1 MSNLDR
7 KAACGK
13 VLVLGIDGM
22 DPRATENYIAQGI
35 MPNTKKLLE
44 RGSAN
49 EHLAMLGGHPT
60 GTPPM
65 WTTMATGCNSNVHGI
80 TDFRLQSPN
89 GPEYSSYGFDSRRC
103 RAEQLWNVTA
113 EAGLKTLVF
122 HWPGSSWPPTSDSE
136 NLHVIDGTQPKGVN
150 IGTATVGKQFFAIG
164 DEKIER
170 LTFKHPG
177 ETIGVEPCAVEGLEG
192 GEAGKEKN
200 EAKAAMNSRDGKHII
215 LENKEGTEGYIQYPS
230 YEFSQSPIT
239 EPKGWANAPEG
250 AKEFIILMSG
260 GLIRRPALITKNAE
274 GVYDSVS
281 VYKSKKDLD
290 PMVVL
295 PKGETVFDIIDF
307 DYRGDQ
313 KLETVKAMR
322 ITDLAEDGSS
332 VRIFVSGSLDIHENS
347 VFHPKSLFDAV
358 VENVG
363 YPHDATTIVPEDG
376 FGQDMFD
383 CALPSW
389 QHYCDWSAAAMHYLI
404 ETEDY
409 DVVFSQNH
417 NVDAQMHMIV
427 RNMKKRPYSQYS
439 PELAKEYME
448 EIYKQTDDYIGKF
461 LHFLDEGWAIFLIS
475 DHALVCPEY
484 QRPEIMD
491 GTGVHAGGIMR
502 DLGFT
507 VMLKDEDGNDTHE
520 IDWSKTVAVNS
531 RNGNIYLNLKSK
543 YDHGIISDEDRYEV
557 EEEIMTKLY
566 SVKHPVSGKRVF
578 ALALRNKDAVL
589 LGEGG
594 DQCGEILLWTAEG
607 YNDDHFDALTTTYGL
622 NHTSLQPLLIA
633 AGKGIKEGELTP
645 RIIRQVDVAP
655 TLAIATGVRMPAQCE
670 GAPAYQLFVDEY

>member
-322 ITDLAEDGSS
+322 ITDLVEDGSS

-507 VMLKDEDGNDTHE
+507 VMLKDENGNDTHE

-543 YDHGIISDEDRYEV
+543 YDHGIISDEDRYDV

-566 SVKHPVSGKRVF
+566 SVKHPVSGKRVIG
-578 ALALRNKDAVL
+578 LALRNKDAVL
-589 LGEGG
+589 FGEGG
-594 DQCGEILLWTAEG
+594 DQCGEIIIWTAEG

>member
-439 PELAKEYME
+439 PELAKEYMK

-543 YDHGIISDEDRYEV
+543 YDHGIISDEDRYDV

-566 SVKHPVSGKRVF
+566 SVKHPVSGKRVIG
-578 ALALRNKDAVL
+578 LALRNKDAVL
-589 LGEGG
+589 FGEGG
-594 DQCGEILLWTAEG
+594 DQCGEIIIWTAEG

>member
-215 LENKEGTEGYIQYPS
+215 LENREGTEGYIQYPS

-543 YDHGIISDEDRYEV
+543 YDHGIISDEDRYDV

-566 SVKHPVSGKRVF
+566 SVKHHVSGKRVIG
-578 ALALRNKDAVL
+578 LALRNKDAVL
-589 LGEGG
+589 FGEGG
-594 DQCGEILLWTAEG
+594 DQCGEIIIWTAEG

-645 RIIRQVDVAP
+645 RIIRQVDFAP
-655 TLAIATGVRMPAQCE
+655 TVAVIAGVRMPAQCE
-670 GAPAYQLFVDEY
+670 GAPVYQILESEY

>member
-122 HWPGSSWPPTSDSE
+122 HWPGSSWSPTSDSE

-215 LENKEGTEGYIQYPS
+215 LENREGTEGYIQYPS

-239 EPKGWANAPEG
+239 EPKGWANALEG

>member
-1 MSNLDR
+1 MGNLER
-7 KAACGK
+7 KPLNRK
-13 VLVLGIDGM
+13 ILILGIDGM
-22 DPRATENYIAQGI
+22 DPRATENYIAEGK

-44 RGSAN
+44 HGSAN

-65 WTTMATGCNSNVHGI
+65 WTTLATGCYANVHGI

-103 RAEQLWNVTA
+103 RAEQLWNITA
-113 EAGLKTLVF
+113 EEGMRTLVF

-136 NLHVIDGTQPKGVN
+136 NLHVIDGTEPIGVN
-150 IGTATVGKQFFAIG
+150 LGTATVGHMFFAVANN
-164 DEKIER
+164 DIEE
-170 LTFKHPG
+170 LTFRRVG
-177 ETIGVEPCAVEGLEG
+177 EQVGVAPCAIYDLEVSDD
-192 GEAGKEKN
+192 
-200 EAKAAMNSRDGKHII
+200 AKGAMDAIDGKHII
-215 LENKEGTEGYIQYPS
+215 LENKEGTEGYVQYPN
-230 YEFSQSPIT
+230 YEYSQSPLT

-322 ITDLAEDGSS
+322 ITDLVEDGSS

-507 VMLKDEDGNDTHE
+507 VMLKDENGNDTHE

-543 YDHGIISDEDRYEV
+543 YDHGIISDEDRYDV

-566 SVKHPVSGKRVF
+566 SVKHPVSGKRVIG
-578 ALALRNKDAVL
+578 LALRNKDAVL
-589 LGEGG
+589 FGEGG
-594 DQCGEILLWTAEG
+594 DQCGEIIIWTAEG

-645 RIIRQVDVAP
+645 RIIRQVDFAP
-655 TLAIATGVRMPAQCE
+655 TVAVMAGVRMPAQCE
-670 GAPAYQLFVDEY
+670 GAPVYQILESEY